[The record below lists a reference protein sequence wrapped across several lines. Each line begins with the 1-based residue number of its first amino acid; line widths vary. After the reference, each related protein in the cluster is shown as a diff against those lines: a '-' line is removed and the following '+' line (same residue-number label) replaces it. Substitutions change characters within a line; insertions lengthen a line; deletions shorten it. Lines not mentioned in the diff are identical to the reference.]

1 MNIISGEKFQK
12 LCGQSISKLEH
23 KKFEAH
29 IDSIDVDSFDF
40 KNFDNEE
47 LVYINISLFNTN
59 KPKLIQSKIFEKL
72 TQFKNKFNLILH
84 NSDDDLNKIK
94 LDLLKKIKNLNKIY
108 SKNCLVEDEKVVPLP
123 IGLANSCWPW
133 GDEKIFQEKLKNK
146 QTNKDKLVFCNFT
159 LSGGERDKDRTQC
172 FESVLKNKIEVLEK
186 KPFGDY
192 LSDLQQYKYVISP
205 EGNGVDCHRTWEALY
220 FKVIPICKRSVV
232 TEYFSKLFPIYL
244 VDDWDELNLDNL
256 KQEYSKFSWKNYN
269 LLDFDNYIKHIGF

>member
-23 KKFEAH
+23 KRFEAQ

-159 LSGGERDKDRTQC
+159 LSGG
-172 FESVLKNKIEVLEK
+172 
-186 KPFGDY
+186 
-192 LSDLQQYKYVISP
+192 
-205 EGNGVDCHRTWEALY
+205 
-220 FKVIPICKRSVV
+220 
-232 TEYFSKLFPIYL
+232 
-244 VDDWDELNLDNL
+244 
-256 KQEYSKFSWKNYN
+256 
-269 LLDFDNYIKHIGF
+269 

>member
-23 KKFEAH
+23 KKFEAE

-84 NSDDDLNKIK
+84 NSDDDFNVKK
-94 LDLLKKIKNLNKIY
+94 FNLLKRVENLKTIY
-108 SKNCLVEDEKVVPLP
+108 SKNCLIEDDRVVPLP

-133 GDEKIFQEKLKNK
+133 GNEGVFKKVLELNHTK
-146 QTNKDKLVFCNFT
+146 KDKLVFSNFT
-159 LSGGERDKDRTQC
+159 IEGGERDKDRLDC
-172 FESVLKNKIEVLEK
+172 FKSVRKNKIDILEN
-186 KPFGDY
+186 KPFEEY
-192 LSDLQQYKYVISP
+192 LHDLSQYKYVISP
-205 EGNGVDCHRTWEALY
+205 EGNGIDCHRTWEALY
-220 FKVIPICKRSVV
+220 FKVIPICKKSLV
-232 TEYFSKLFPIYL
+232 TEYFSKIFPIYL
-244 VDDWDELNLDNL
+244 VDNWYDLNLEDLNDQY
-256 KQEYSKFSWKNYN
+256 KNFSWKNYN
-269 LLDFDNYIKHIGF
+269 LLDFDNYIKHIGL